1 MSQSGIKKGIA
12 YYHCSNRFGC
22 GKYSEQTQIEEQV
35 AEKFKDLQFSDE
47 FTNLVIEK
55 TKHLFLE
62 KRRTYEGRKQGLV
75 NKKTA
80 LEGKRKVAEDKLFEG
95 IIKDEDFTR
104 IRSELS
110 TDLKQID
117 DELTTLE
124 DQKEIDIDV
133 AQEVLLLTRDIYK
146 AYKKASFNLKRQYLS
161 FFWERFEV
169 ADGVILKSV
178 SSPLFAELLIAEK
191 AYFKNPNSKN
201 VENISDFGGVILTD
215 LRLRTVEAI
224 RTWINNTPDEIYVP
238 ELV

>member
-1 MSQSGIKKGIA
+1 MENAMSQSGIKKGIA

-22 GKYSEQTQIEEQV
+22 GKYSEQTQLEEQV

-47 FTNLVIEK
+47 FTSLVIEK
-55 TKHLFLE
+55 TKRLFLD
-62 KRRTYEGRKQGLV
+62 KRRTYDGRKQALI

-95 IIKDEDFTR
+95 ILADADFTR
-104 IRSELS
+104 IRYELN
-110 TDLKQID
+110 TDLRQID
-117 DELTTLE
+117 DELILLE

-161 FFWERFEV
+161 FFWERFEM

-178 SSPLFAELLIAEK
+178 PSPLFSELLTAEE
-191 AYFKNPNSKN
+191 AYFKKPTSKNLDNSK
-201 VENISDFGGVILTD
+201 VFEGVILYNS
-215 LRLRTVEAI
+215 RLRG
-224 RTWINNTPDEIYVP
+224 
-238 ELV
+238 